1 MKASPSIFIIVN
13 PVAAGGKAQADW
25 RQIIVKLFEEIGI
38 ECEEIFTERPGHAF
52 QLTIEAVKR
61 GFKTIIAIGGDG
73 TANEV
78 VNGLLHQE
86 EEDPL
91 EIALGVIPVGR
102 GNDWGRSL
110 GLPENYR
117 KIVER
122 IKEGRTVYQDVGVV
136 IYNDSGEK
144 RYFMNAAGIGFS
156 AEVAHRANRARHR
169 PRGTFTYLLNLL
181 ITLVK
186 YRSKDAEIYID
197 GEQAFK
203 GLFFTALVGVGK
215 YSGGGMKLLPEAV
228 LDDGLLDVCIVKD
241 VSMFKVLRN
250 IPRIYDGS
258 FVNDPDVIL
267 ARGREIRISSA
278 ELLHLEVDGESLAP
292 GNFTFSILPG
302 KLRVIV

>member
-1 MKASPSIFIIVN
+1 
-13 PVAAGGKAQADW
+13 
-25 RQIIVKLFEEIGI
+25 
-38 ECEEIFTERPGHAF
+38 
-52 QLTIEAVKR
+52 
-61 GFKTIIAIGGDG
+61 
-73 TANEV
+73 
-78 VNGLLHQE
+78 
-86 EEDPL
+86 
-91 EIALGVIPVGR
+91 
-102 GNDWGRSL
+102 
-110 GLPENYR
+110 
-117 KIVER
+117 
-122 IKEGRTVYQDVGVV
+122 VV